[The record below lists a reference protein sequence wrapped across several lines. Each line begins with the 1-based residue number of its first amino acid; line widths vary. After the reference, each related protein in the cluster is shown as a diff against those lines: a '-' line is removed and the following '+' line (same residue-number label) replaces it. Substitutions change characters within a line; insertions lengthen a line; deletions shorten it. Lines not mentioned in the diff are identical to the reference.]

1 MPIPLNPA
9 RNLRRGGSMFVMVFP
24 PQRTDIQPAD
34 YIASHRSPRKLALQ
48 EVEAGWRP
56 TAVGATR
63 APHWPTFFA
72 L

>member
-1 MPIPLNPA
+1 
-9 RNLRRGGSMFVMVFP
+9 MFVMVFP